1 MCHIVPTNLASQSTY
16 AKIGFKR
23 AGFIWYLRLFG
34 FKMFNFPPGRFMKK
48 FSQSPQDINTNNKI
62 EQSAIGTEL
71 VVQG

>member
-1 MCHIVPTNLASQSTY
+1 MLHN
-16 AKIGFKR
+16 
-23 AGFIWYLRLFG
+23 FG

-62 EQSAIGTEL
+62 EQRAIGTEL